1 MYNLFAIV
9 VGPPILSIL
18 YSFISFMSK
27 FSPSTNKLA
36 PLSKIFFA
44 INQNGIL
51 LDSVLNIG
59 RYESYI
65 SRYIVLECLLIQH
78 ESLIL
83 PHCPISRYSILKPL
97 IQYEFDFQYLEPC
110 SSAKIS
116 SLTTKITTP
125 KISSHQNLSDW
136 WPPKCSSQL
145 SPRALSFPVEHL
157 VPVVYGDLLIVG
169 FYTSIGKTF

>member
-1 MYNLFAIV
+1 MSKLTNLKGLLYNLGHLFLVCINLFAIV

-65 SRYIVLECLLIQH
+65 SLYCFGV
-78 ESLIL
+78 
-83 PHCPISRYSILKPL
+83 SI
-97 IQYEFDFQYLEPC
+97 D
-110 SSAKIS
+110 
-116 SLTTKITTP
+116 TT
-125 KISSHQNLSDW
+125 
-136 WPPKCSSQL
+136 
-145 SPRALSFPVEHL
+145 
-157 VPVVYGDLLIVG
+157 
-169 FYTSIGKTF
+169 